1 MKKVNHN
8 GIITPE
14 NTAIFTAQNRAFRYG
29 DALFESIRMFDG
41 RLPFLP
47 YHYERLLK
55 GMKVLGYD
63 IPAHYEVSFF
73 ENEIR
78 RLIGKTEK
86 NDQNHRIRLSVYRA
100 DGGLYTPESDKPIFI
115 IEHKKITDNQII
127 TNKNGLK
134 IGLYDEIKLPLSPLS
149 NLKTS
154 NALPYIL
161 AARFCKK
168 NQLDDCIV
176 FNQSDRIA
184 ETYKANI
191 FLVKKNKIYTP
202 PISEGCIEGIMRR
215 VIIEFLHEMKNE
227 VIETPLSQE
236 DLKEGQGIFIS
247 NATRGVQWVAEVKDV
262 KNYEK
267 LLVDEITKHINT
279 LIRR

>member
-8 GIITPE
+8 GTIIPE
-14 NTAIFTAQNRAFRYG
+14 NTAIFTSQNRAFRYG

-41 RLPFLP
+41 RLPFLS
-47 YHYERLLK
+47 YHYERLLN
-55 GMKVLGYD
+55 GMEVLGYD

-78 RLIGKTEK
+78 RLIETTEK
-86 NDQNHRIRLSVYRA
+86 NDQNHRIRLSVYRT
-100 DGGLYTPESDKPIFI
+100 DGGLYTPKSDKPIFI
-115 IEHKKITDNQII
+115 IEHKKTTDNQFFI
-127 TNKNGLK
+127 NKNGLK

-168 NQLDDCIV
+168 NQLDDCII
-176 FNQSDRIA
+176 FNQADRIA

-191 FLVKKNKIYTP
+191 FLMKNNKIYTP
-202 PISEGCIEGIMRR
+202 PLTEGCIEGVMRR
-215 VIIEFLHEMKNE
+215 IIIELLLEMKNE
-227 VIETPLSQE
+227 VIETTLSLQ
-236 DLKEGQGIFIS
+236 DLREGQGIFIS
-247 NATRGVQWVAEVKDV
+247 NATRGVQWVAEIKDV

-267 LLVDEITKHINT
+267 LLVNEITERINT
-279 LIRR
+279 LIRK

>member
-8 GIITPE
+8 GTIIPE
-14 NTAIFTAQNRAFRYG
+14 NAAIFTSQNRAFRYG

-55 GMKVLGYD
+55 GMEVLGYD

-73 ENEIR
+73 ENQIR
-78 RLIGKTEK
+78 RLIETTEK
-86 NDQNHRIRLSVYRA
+86 NDQNHRIRLSIYRA
-100 DGGLYTPESDKPIFI
+100 NGGLYTPENDTPIFI
-115 IEHKKITDNQII
+115 IEHKKTTDNQFFI
-127 TNKNGLK
+127 NKNGLK
-134 IGLYDEIKLPLSPLS
+134 IGLYNTIKLPLSPLS

-168 NQLDDCIV
+168 NQLDDCII
-176 FNQSDRIA
+176 FNQADRIA

-191 FLVKKNKIYTP
+191 FLIKNNKIYTP
-202 PISEGCIEGIMRR
+202 PLTEGCIEGVMRR
-215 VIIEFLHEMKNE
+215 VIIELLLEMKNE
-227 VIETPLSQE
+227 VIETTLSLQ
-236 DLKEGQGIFIS
+236 DLREGQGIFIS
-247 NATRGVQWVAEVKDV
+247 NATRGVQWVAEIKDV

-267 LLVDEITKHINT
+267 LLVNEITERINT
-279 LIRR
+279 LIRK